1 MTNFNHDRRT
11 LWWADQQRRME
22 LERGKHRG
30 EPHFLPLTPPQKVF
44 SVSCFIFLFI
54 CVSVDL
60 VFLCCFPCL
69 FLIFSLVYVIAF
81 YFWETSETLMTLTT
95 LKTWWP
101 ERPGWSW
108 WFQRI
113 SIWDLLL
120 SGEMNVITFF
130 FEETDRNLKNSRQRF
145 STQAKSN
152 LETSQMKLYFRQIG
166 KVLLIFAF

>member
-11 LWWADQQRRME
+11 LWWVDQQRRME

-44 SVSCFIFLFI
+44 NVSCFILLFI

-81 YFWETSETLMTLTT
+81 YFWETSETLRTLTT

-101 ERPGWSW
+101 GQPGWSW

-113 SIWDLLL
+113 PIWDLLL

-130 FEETDRNLKNSRQRF
+130 FEETDSPLTEIWRIQDNEFRPNRSLIWKRRKWNCISV
-145 STQAKSN
+145 
-152 LETSQMKLYFRQIG
+152 KLGRS
-166 KVLLIFAF
+166 V

>member
-1 MTNFNHDRRT
+1 MGGPAKTNG
-11 LWWADQQRRME
+11 A
-22 LERGKHRG
+22 GKRETQG
-30 EPHFLPLTPPQKVF
+30 GTTFPAFDPTSKGFQCFLF
-44 SVSCFIFLFI
+44 HFLFI

-130 FEETDRNLKNSRQRF
+130 FEETDSPLTEIWRIQDNEFRPNRSLIWKRRKWNCISV
-145 STQAKSN
+145 
-152 LETSQMKLYFRQIG
+152 KLGRS
-166 KVLLIFAF
+166 V

>member
-1 MTNFNHDRRT
+1 MGGPAKTNG
-11 LWWADQQRRME
+11 A
-22 LERGKHRG
+22 GKRETQG
-30 EPHFLPLTPPQKVF
+30 GTTFPAFDPTSKGFQCFLF
-44 SVSCFIFLFI
+44 HFLFI

-101 ERPGWSW
+101 GRPGWSW

-120 SGEMNVITFF
+120 PGEMNVITLF
-130 FEETDRNLKNSRQRF
+130 FEETDSPLTEIWRIQDNDFRPKQSLIWKRRKWNCISV
-145 STQAKSN
+145 KSGR
-152 LETSQMKLYFRQIG
+152 S
-166 KVLLIFAF
+166 V

>member
-1 MTNFNHDRRT
+1 MGGPAKTNG
-11 LWWADQQRRME
+11 A
-22 LERGKHRG
+22 GKRETQG
-30 EPHFLPLTPPQKVF
+30 GTTFPAFDPTSKGFQCFLF
-44 SVSCFIFLFI
+44 HFLFI

-81 YFWETSETLMTLTT
+81 YFWETSETLRTLTT

-101 ERPGWSW
+101 GRPGWSW

-166 KVLLIFAF
+166 KVRLIFAF

>member
-1 MTNFNHDRRT
+1 MGGPAKTNG
-11 LWWADQQRRME
+11 A
-22 LERGKHRG
+22 GKRETQG
-30 EPHFLPLTPPQKVF
+30 GTTFPAFDPTSKGFQCFLF
-44 SVSCFIFLFI
+44 HFLFI

-101 ERPGWSW
+101 GRPGWSW

-130 FEETDRNLKNSRQRF
+130 FEETDSPLTEIWRIQDNDFRPKQSLIWKRRKWNCISV
-145 STQAKSN
+145 KSGR
-152 LETSQMKLYFRQIG
+152 S
-166 KVLLIFAF
+166 V

>member
-1 MTNFNHDRRT
+1 MGGPAKTNG
-11 LWWADQQRRME
+11 A
-22 LERGKHRG
+22 GKRETQG
-30 EPHFLPLTPPQKVF
+30 GTTFPAFDPTSKGFQCFLF
-44 SVSCFIFLFI
+44 HFLFI

-101 ERPGWSW
+101 GRPGWSW

-130 FEETDRNLKNSRQRF
+130 FEETDSPLTEIWRIQDNEFRPNRSLIWKRRKWNCISV
-145 STQAKSN
+145 
-152 LETSQMKLYFRQIG
+152 KLGRS
-166 KVLLIFAF
+166 V

>member
-1 MTNFNHDRRT
+1 MGGPAKTNG
-11 LWWADQQRRME
+11 A
-22 LERGKHRG
+22 GKRETQG
-30 EPHFLPLTPPQKVF
+30 GTTFPAFDPTSKGFQCFLF
-44 SVSCFIFLFI
+44 HFLFI

-120 SGEMNVITFF
+120 PGEMNVITLF
-130 FEETDRNLKNSRQRF
+130 FEETDSPLTEIWRIQDNDFRPKRSLIWKRRKWNCISV
-145 STQAKSN
+145 
-152 LETSQMKLYFRQIG
+152 KLGRS
-166 KVLLIFAF
+166 V

>member
-1 MTNFNHDRRT
+1 MGGPAKTNG
-11 LWWADQQRRME
+11 A
-22 LERGKHRG
+22 GKRETQG
-30 EPHFLPLTPPQKVF
+30 GTTFPAFDPTSKGFQCFLF
-44 SVSCFIFLFI
+44 HFLFI

-130 FEETDRNLKNSRQRF
+130 FEETDSPLTEIWRIQDNEFRPNRSLIWKRRKWNCISV
-145 STQAKSN
+145 KSGR
-152 LETSQMKLYFRQIG
+152 S
-166 KVLLIFAF
+166 V

>member
-1 MTNFNHDRRT
+1 MGGPAKTNG
-11 LWWADQQRRME
+11 A
-22 LERGKHRG
+22 GKRETQG
-30 EPHFLPLTPPQKVF
+30 GTTFPAFDPTSKGFQCFLF
-44 SVSCFIFLFI
+44 HFLFI

-130 FEETDRNLKNSRQRF
+130 FEETDSPLTEIWRIQDNDFRPKQSLIWKRRKWNCISV
-145 STQAKSN
+145 KSGR
-152 LETSQMKLYFRQIG
+152 S
-166 KVLLIFAF
+166 V